1 MTDKYAVIGNPIAH
15 SKSPQIHKMFAQ
27 QTGQDLSYEAVLA
40 PLDGF
45 AATVERL
52 RHEGYQGCNV
62 TVPFKFEA
70 FKLCTALTHR
80 AKTAQAVNTLKFDG
94 NEILGDNTDG
104 AGLVADIERNL
115 DFVLRGRHVLLLGAG
130 GAAYGVSLPLLAS
143 GAMLTIANRTK
154 KKADLLVETLRK
166 MSQENTAQKTGQINP
181 IVGGLLLGSVR
192 SRSYASLA
200 GNKFY
205 AVINA
210 TSSGLSGE
218 MPPLPRGEEI
228 PPRSALS
235 PFVKGGSG
243 GIFAPGALAYD
254 LMYGTETPFMKF
266 AREQGAAKVADG
278 LGMLVEQA
286 AETFLVWRGVRPDTQ
301 PILAKLRL
309 S

>member
-15 SKSPQIHKMFAQ
+15 SKSPQIHEMFAR
-27 QTGQDLSYEAVLA
+27 QTKQDVSYEAVLA

-45 AATVERL
+45 AVTVERL
-52 RHEGYQGCNV
+52 RNEGYRGCNV

-115 DFVLRGRHVLLLGAG
+115 DFVLRGKYVLLLGAG

-154 KKADLLVETLRK
+154 NKADVLVETLRK
-166 MSQENTAQKTGQINP
+166 MPPENSAQKNGQINAL
-181 IVGGLLLGSVR
+181 VGGLLLGSVR

-210 TSSGLSGE
+210 TSSGLSDE
-218 MPPLPRGEEI
+218 MPPLP
-228 PPRSALS
+228 PD
-235 PFVKGGSG
+235 
-243 GIFAPGALAYD
+243 IFAPSALAYD
-254 LMYGTETPFMKF
+254 MMYGRETPFMKF
-266 AREQGAAKVADG
+266 AREHGAAKIADG

-286 AETFLVWRGVRPDTQ
+286 AEAFLVWRGVRPDTR
-301 PILAKLRL
+301 PILAKLRQP
-309 S
+309 

>member
-15 SKSPQIHKMFAQ
+15 SKSPQIHEMFAR
-27 QTGQDLSYEAVLA
+27 QTKQDFSYEAVLA

-80 AKTAQAVNTLKFDG
+80 AKTAQAVNTLEFNG

-115 DFVLRGRHVLLLGAG
+115 RFELRGKYVLLLGAG

-143 GAMLTIANRTK
+143 GAILTIANRTK

-166 MSQENTAQKTGQINP
+166 ISQENSAQKNGKINSLA
-181 IVGGLLLGSVR
+181 GGLLPGSVR

-205 AVINA
+205 VVINA
-210 TSSGLSGE
+210 TSSSLSDE
-218 MPPLPRGEEI
+218 MPPLP
-228 PPRSALS
+228 PD
-235 PFVKGGSG
+235 
-243 GIFAPGALAYD
+243 IFASGALAYD

-266 AREQGAAKVADG
+266 AHEQGAAKVADG

-286 AETFLVWRGVRPDTQ
+286 AEAFLLWRGVRPETA
-301 PILAKLRL
+301 PALAKLRL